1 MVSGLDRFLT
11 TETGEF
17 SPELVKELFFPDFI
31 YYRNKQK
38 LDPYGV
44 CNFKPALYKPV
55 KLDDWIGWTKP
66 KNLSGNSLRASKN
79 REKYV
84 KLISEALPS
93 AFVGSGPER
102 SLYICKKGGE
112 IHRVVV
118 GDNDETVRVLSGKKH
133 TGWGENRKET
143 NIAESKLVFGLELD
157 VPVYHAKRKTKKV
170 LTTHTYTVEGQE
182 KTYEYSQR
190 RRSGV
195 WLKAQKDNPSSY
207 EKGTD
212 RTLPRYGPSETYF
225 EKQWGF
231 RGRSFIKIGLSNP
244 NTRNQFS
251 VLVPKD
257 DRWGVFNWL
266 SL

>member
-31 YYRNKQK
+31 YYRNRQK
-38 LDPYGV
+38 FDPYGV
-44 CNFKPALYKPV
+44 CNFKPAMYEPI

-66 KNLSGNSLRASKN
+66 KNLSGNSLRASEN
-79 REKYV
+79 REKYMG
-84 KLISEALPS
+84 LISEALPS

-102 SLYICKKGGE
+102 SLYICKKGVE

-118 GDNDETVRVLSGKKH
+118 GDNDETVRVFLGKKH

-143 NIAESKLVFGLELD
+143 NIAETKLVLGLELD
-157 VPVYHAKRKTKKV
+157 ALVYRTKRKTKQV
-170 LTTHTYTVEGQE
+170 SNTHTYTDKQGHS
-182 KTYEYSQR
+182 KTVQYSQKE
-190 RRSGV
+190 RSGV
-195 WLKAQKDNPSSY
+195 WPKAQKDNPSSY
-207 EKGTD
+207 EKGIS
-212 RTLPRYGPSETYF
+212 PRFGRHETYF
-225 EKQWGF
+225 ERQWGF
-231 RGRSFIKIGLSNP
+231 RGRSFINIGLSNP